1 MAFIHFTQSH
11 KRFGRE
17 LEASLMSLSCGV
29 DLSFARL
36 IVRNSSSCEKINY
49 VSQTINAR
57 NSKISHFMPN
67 NLEKIVKFRK
77 VPPHSLGPGLAEIIY
92 RISNILECC
101 LALVCA
107 RASRW
112 SLRAET
118 HKNLKLK
125 KKNSDHQKIV
135 FRVNLFDC
143 WPQSATHTKHNSVN
157 FVKYLKN
164 CHLQEPAKIG
174 RRWSLR
180 ARNCDDFDFEFLGHS
195 TTLSSSSLE
204 AAASPLRD
212 LI

>member
-107 RASRW
+107 RASR
-112 SLRAET
+112 
-118 HKNLKLK
+118 
-125 KKNSDHQKIV
+125 
-135 FRVNLFDC
+135 
-143 WPQSATHTKHNSVN
+143 
-157 FVKYLKN
+157 
-164 CHLQEPAKIG
+164 
-174 RRWSLR
+174 
-180 ARNCDDFDFEFLGHS
+180 
-195 TTLSSSSLE
+195 
-204 AAASPLRD
+204 
-212 LI
+212 